1 MYGTFND
8 LFASLKSGAEPWLL
22 LFDIDGTLVDTGG
35 KGMSALKKTA
45 NEVFGSD
52 GPPLDLAGS
61 TDLGILANLYVHFE
75 VEPTEERTHR
85 FFDIYHKHLEDG
97 LELNPSEGKVLD
109 GVFELLEEI
118 AIHQHAQLGL
128 LTGNTELGAEIKLR
142 HYGLHQHF
150 SFGAY
155 GSDRADRNLLGHIAL
170 ERALAMTGNSY
181 TPERTL
187 IIGDTPK
194 DIACA
199 HAIGARCLAVATG
212 HFSAEQLEQA
222 GADWVIGSLS
232 EFFSKDEVPGID
244 INKS

>member
-1 MYGTFND
+1 MIGD
-8 LFASLKSGAEPWLL
+8 IAGLLAALKSGGDPWLL

-45 NEVFGSD
+45 IEVFGND
-52 GPPLDLAGS
+52 GPPLDLAGA

-75 VEPTEERTHR
+75 IEPTEELSHR
-85 FFDIYHKHLEDG
+85 FFDIYHQHLEES
-97 LELNPSEGKVLD
+97 LKSNPSEGKVLE
-109 GVFELLEEI
+109 GVFDLLENLVS
-118 AIHQHAQLGL
+118 HQQARLGL

-170 ERALAMTGNSY
+170 ERALAVIGSSF
-181 TPERTL
+181 TPDRTL

-199 HAIGARCLAVATG
+199 HAVGARCLAVATG
-212 HFSAEQLEQA
+212 HFSAEELEQA
-222 GADWVIGSLS
+222 GADWVIGSLR
-232 EFFSKDEVPGID
+232 ELIH
-244 INKS
+244 

>member
-1 MYGTFND
+1 MHGNFSE
-8 LFASLKSGAEPWLL
+8 LLASLRSGNEPWLL

-35 KGMSALKKTA
+35 KGMTALKKTA
-45 NEVFGSD
+45 IEVFGDD

-61 TDLGILANLYVHFE
+61 TDLGILANLCVHFE

-85 FFDIYHKHLEDG
+85 FFEIYHQHLEES
-97 LELNPSEGKVLD
+97 LKSNPAEGRVLD
-109 GVFELLEEI
+109 GVFELLEEL
-118 AIHQHAQLGL
+118 ATNQHAQLGL

-142 HYGLHQHF
+142 HYGLDSHF

-170 ERALAMTGNSY
+170 ERALAVTGKTF
-181 TPERTL
+181 TPDRTL

-199 HAIGARCLAVATG
+199 HAIGAKCLAVATG
-212 HFSAEQLEQA
+212 HFTAEQLEQA
-222 GADWVIGSLS
+222 GADWVLGSLR
-232 EFFSKDEVPGID
+232 EMATAR
-244 INKS
+244 

>member
-1 MYGTFND
+1 MNGN
-8 LFASLKSGAEPWLL
+8 LGELLAALKSSGEPWLL

-45 NEVFGSD
+45 IEVFGSD

-75 VEPTEERTHR
+75 IEPSEERTHR
-85 FFDIYHKHLEDG
+85 FFEIYHKHLQES
-97 LELNPSEGKVLD
+97 LEANSSEGKVLD
-109 GVFELLEEI
+109 GVLELLEDL
-118 AIHQHAQLGL
+118 AISEHAQLGL

-142 HYGLHQHF
+142 YYGLHQHF

-170 ERALAMTGNSY
+170 ERALAVTGKTF

-212 HFSAEQLEQA
+212 QFTAEQLKQA
-222 GADWVIGSLS
+222 GADWVLGSLLD
-232 EFFSKDEVPGID
+232 FIR
-244 INKS
+244 

>member
-1 MYGTFND
+1 MIGD
-8 LFASLKSGAEPWLL
+8 LAGLLAALKSGGDPWLL

-45 NEVFGSD
+45 IEVFGSD
-52 GPPLDLAGS
+52 GPTLDLAGA

-75 VEPTEERTHR
+75 IEPTEELTHR
-85 FFDIYHKHLEDG
+85 FFDIYHRHLEETLG
-97 LELNPSEGKVLD
+97 SYPSEGRVLD
-109 GVFELLEEI
+109 GVFDLLENLVN
-118 AIHQHAQLGL
+118 HQHARLGL

-142 HYGLHQHF
+142 HYGLHQNF

-170 ERALAMTGNSY
+170 ERASEVTGNLF
-181 TPERTL
+181 TPDRIL

-194 DIACA
+194 DIDCA

-212 HFSAEQLEQA
+212 HFSAQELQQA
-222 GADWVIGSLS
+222 GADWVIGSLR
-232 EFFSKDEVPGID
+232 ELVE
-244 INKS
+244 

>member
-1 MYGTFND
+1 MHGKFSELLDSLRSGT
-8 LFASLKSGAEPWLL
+8 EPWLL

-45 NEVFGSD
+45 IEVFGSD

-61 TDLGILANLYVHFE
+61 TDLGILANLYVHFDI
-75 VEPTEERTHR
+75 EPNEEQTHR
-85 FFDIYHKHLEDG
+85 FFEIYHKHLEES
-97 LELNPSEGKVLD
+97 LESNPAEGKVLD
-109 GVFELLEEI
+109 GVFELLEELVVSR
-118 AIHQHAQLGL
+118 HAQLGL
-128 LTGNTELGAEIKLR
+128 LTGNTELGAAIKLR
-142 HYGLHQHF
+142 HYGLDQHF

-170 ERALAMTGNSY
+170 ERALAVTGKAF

-199 HAIGARCLAVATG
+199 HAIGAKCLAVATG
-212 HFSAEQLEQA
+212 QFSAAELEQA
-222 GADWVIGSLS
+222 GADWVLGSLR
-232 EFFSKDEVPGID
+232 EVCQPG
-244 INKS
+244 

>member
-1 MYGTFND
+1 MNGN
-8 LFASLKSGAEPWLL
+8 LGELLAALKSGGDPWLL

-45 NEVFGSD
+45 IEVFGSD
-52 GPPLDLAGS
+52 GPQLDLAGS

-75 VEPTEERTHR
+75 IEPTEEQTHR
-85 FFDIYHKHLEDG
+85 FFEIYHKHLEQS
-97 LELNPSEGKVLD
+97 LKSNLTEGKVLD
-109 GVFELLEEI
+109 GVFELLEELVTS
-118 AIHQHAQLGL
+118 QHAQLGL

-150 SFGAY
+150 NFGAY

-170 ERALAMTGNSY
+170 ERALAVTGKTF
-181 TPERTL
+181 TPDRTL

-199 HAIGARCLAVATG
+199 HAIGAKCLAVATG
-212 HFSAEQLEQA
+212 HFTAEQLKQA
-222 GADWVIGSLS
+222 GADWVLGSLR
-232 EFFSKDEVPGID
+232 EVCSGI
-244 INKS
+244 